1 MRLGLVLG
9 LVLAVALAYA
19 REGNIGEAEAFM
31 SETEEG
37 LLSRWIDADR
47 AEWVR
52 MTYITEDTE
61 AIAAAA
67 REELMQFVGDKAA
80 KALKFLRMPLTDS
93 LKRKIHLLRVFLD
106 VPAPQDPSK
115 REELARIATQMDSMY
130 GKGKYC
136 PERLGGKCL
145 TLPDMYE
152 ILAKSRDYEELL
164 DIWSGWHK
172 VAVPMRPLFERFVE
186 LANEGA
192 QALGFRNLAELW
204 KSRYDMPPEDFVKE
218 VDRLWSQV
226 EPLYR
231 ELHCYVRAKL
241 GEVYGKDRV
250 PQDKP
255 IPAHLLGN
263 MWAQEWGN
271 LFDIL
276 APEPEK
282 AGTLDLEAA
291 LKAKGVDELGMVRIA
306 ENFFVSLGFEPLPET
321 FWKRSMFIQPRDRE
335 VVCHASAWDV
345 DQDEDLRIKM
355 CIRVNAEDF
364 VTIHHELGHNYY
376 QRAYRRLD
384 PLFRNSANDGFHEA
398 LGDLISLSVT
408 PSYLREIGLLSGD
421 PGSPLNALMQRAL
434 DKVAFLP
441 FGLLIDRWRWAVFEG
456 RIKPNE
462 YNRAW
467 WDLRLKYQG
476 VSPQVPRTEDHFDPG
491 AKYHVPA
498 NVPYTRYFL
507 ATILQFQFHR
517 ALCRKVLHFKGPLH
531 ECSIYGSKEA
541 GARLRSMMEMG
552 MSRPW
557 PEALEALTGERR
569 MDASAILEYFA
580 PLHDWLKKQNRGR
593 KCGW

>member
-1 MRLGLVLG
+1 MRLGLVIG
-9 LVLAVALAYA
+9 LVLAGALAYA
-19 REGNIGEAEAFM
+19 QEDNIGEAEAFM

-67 REELMQFVGDKAA
+67 REELMQFVGEQAA

-106 VPAPQDPSK
+106 LPAPQDPSK

-152 ILAKSRDYEELL
+152 ILAKSRDYDELL

-434 DKVAFLP
+434 NKVAFLP